1 MNVYSRAVNVLVS
14 NVILKFGWRLSAD
27 LRVTESRHCM
37 IIIICRPR
45 NICLWQLLLYY
56 SHFDSY
62 IPYMLSI
69 IYAIVFTQ
77 LMLCSCI
84 ENFVFVFSCFFFII
98 FSFNCQLMFLFYFS
112 NPYFRP
118 SCAYIIN
125 SPNSDISWAPKRNAQ
140 DSKHFTF

>member
-1 MNVYSRAVNVLVS
+1 MHFACSSKFCASRYENLTAHEIMNVYSRAVNVLVS

-77 LMLCSCI
+77 LILCSCI
-84 ENFVFVFSCFFFII
+84 LYEFVFVFSCFFSS
-98 FSFNCQLMFLFYFS
+98 SFLSIVSLCFYFIF
-112 NPYFRP
+112 P
-118 SCAYIIN
+118 IH
-125 SPNSDISWAPKRNAQ
+125 ISVPLVL
-140 DSKHFTF
+140 T